1 MLVKRF
7 QLETSY
13 LATIVDNSADIL
25 ISYFYPNNE
34 FVAIVS
40 CLIFCPSRETET
52 TIIGRAIT
60 PRFIGSFCAIPAPFS
75 LLQVQL

>member
-1 MLVKRF
+1 MLVKHI

-13 LATIVDNSADIL
+13 LATIVDNSADIFMANFHP
-25 ISYFYPNNE
+25 YNE
-34 FVAIVS
+34 FIAVIS
-40 CLIFCPSRETET
+40 CPFLRLSGESET